1 MKKIKDILFQLLQG
15 MSEAVIRFPLTIVCL
30 VGVASLLCYLIAL
43 DQSPPII
50 IEKLMYTFLVSAVLG
65 MAAQFAVERFM
76 KLSSLRL
83 PVYGLA
89 IILTAGY
96 FLILWPVPEISA
108 EISVRTF
115 IAVFAFVCAVLWIPA
130 YKKKADFNEV
140 CLIHFKTLFISA
152 LYSVVLSAGLAAIMA
167 AIDILLFRI
176 DYDAYSYMLTF
187 VWILFAPIYYLSL
200 LPRFISQTENEVKK
214 LQLARSYPKFLEIL
228 VSYIAI
234 PLVGIYTLVLFAYFI
249 KILITWHW
257 PSGQLGPMVLI
268 YSAAGLVILVLAS
281 LLSNRFAVF
290 YYKIFP
296 KVLIPVVVLQ
306 LVSVGIRL
314 NAYGVTESRYYV
326 VLFGIFSIII
336 GVLLSIKPVTRNSM
350 IALLAAAL
358 AIVSIIP
365 PVDAFTVSRVSQIN
379 RLEKILVSENIL
391 SNGKI
396 TATAN
401 ASEQVKI
408 ETTNI
413 LSYLDSHSS
422 LQYIS
427 WLPQDFEIYKDMK
440 NTFGFEPT
448 YPSDIGDQTYYFWA
462 GLDQQKPI
470 TISGYDLAIQAY
482 SHPNQVD
489 QTYNFSLEGLDYV
502 LTISRIS
509 DQEVNIKVNDS
520 DGTELIGTGL
530 YRFAQ
535 ELKEEKGNIIREG
548 LSPEELTLDVEEKG
562 YKLKIILQQLNLN
575 FDDNKKDYLADYSML
590 IFFGYEDK

>member
-1 MKKIKDILFQLLQG
+1 

-115 IAVFAFVCAVLWIPA
+115 IAIFAFVCAVLWIPA
-130 YKKKADFNEV
+130 YKNKADFNEV

-296 KVLIPVVVLQ
+296 KVLIPIVVLQ

-448 YPSDIGDQTYYFWA
+448 YPSDIGDQTHYFWA

-482 SHPNQVD
+482 SHPNQAD

-509 DQEVNIKVNDS
+509 DQEVGIKVNDS

-535 ELKEEKGNIIREG
+535 ELKEEKGNSIKEG
-548 LSPEELTLDVEEKG
+548 LPPEELTLDVREKG
-562 YKLKIILQQLNLN
+562 YKLKIILQHLNLN
-575 FDDNKKDYLADYSML
+575 FDDNKKDYVADYTML
-590 IFFGYEDK
+590 ILFGHEDK

>member
-1 MKKIKDILFQLLQG
+1 MKKIKGLLFQLLKG
-15 MSEAVIRFPLTIVCL
+15 MSEAIIRFPLTIVCL
-30 VGVASLLCYLIAL
+30 VGVATLVCYTIAL

-50 IEKLMYTFLVSAVLG
+50 IEKLVYTFLVSAVLG

-76 KLSSLRL
+76 KLSALRL

-89 IILTAGY
+89 LVLGAGY
-96 FLILWPVPEISA
+96 FLILWPVPEINA
-108 EISVRTF
+108 EISVRTL
-115 IAVFAFVCAVLWIPA
+115 IAVFALICAVLWIPA

-140 CLIHFKTLFISA
+140 CLIHFKTLFISI

-167 AIDILLFRI
+167 SIDVLLFNI
-176 DYDAYSYMLTF
+176 HHDAYSYMLTV
-187 VWILFAPIYYLSL
+187 VWILFAPTYYLSL
-200 LPRFISQTENEVKK
+200 LPRFLSKTEDDVMK
-214 LQLARSYPKFLEIL
+214 LQTAKNYPKFLSVL

-234 PLVGIYTLVLFAYFI
+234 PLVGIYTLVLLAYFI

-281 LLSNRFAVF
+281 LLSNRFAVL

-326 VLFGIFSIII
+326 ALFGIFSIII

-350 IALLAAAL
+350 IALLAAVL

-379 RLEKILVSENIL
+379 RLERILASENIL
-391 SNGKI
+391 SDGKI
-396 TATAN
+396 IPKAN
-401 ASEQVKI
+401 ASEETKI

-413 LSYLDSHSS
+413 LNYLDRHSS

-427 WLPQDFEIYKDMK
+427 WLPPDFQIYSDMK
-440 NTFGFEPT
+440 NVFGFDPT
-448 YPSDIGDQTYYFWA
+448 YPLDVAQDRYFVA
-462 GLDQQKPI
+462 VLDNQKPLI
-470 TISGYDLAIQAY
+470 ISGYDIGLTAFSYPGQE
-482 SHPNQVD
+482 D
-489 QTYNFSLEGLDYV
+489 QTYNFSLDGLNYV
-502 LTISRIS
+502 LNISRQSEREVSIS
-509 DQEVNIKVNDS
+509 VKDPA
-520 DGTELIGTGL
+520 GTELIGTNL
-530 YRFAQ
+530 SEFAWK
-535 ELKEEKGNIIREG
+535 LKEEKKNNRES
-548 LSPEELTLDVEEKG
+548 LAPDDMTLEIKKG
-562 YKLKIILQQLNLN
+562 EYKLKIVFQQINLN
-575 FDDNKKDYLADYSML
+575 FDDNKNDFMADYSMM
-590 IFFGYEDK
+590 IFFGHEKK

>member
-401 ASEQVKI
+401 ASE
-408 ETTNI
+408 
-413 LSYLDSHSS
+413 
-422 LQYIS
+422 
-427 WLPQDFEIYKDMK
+427 
-440 NTFGFEPT
+440 
-448 YPSDIGDQTYYFWA
+448 
-462 GLDQQKPI
+462 
-470 TISGYDLAIQAY
+470 
-482 SHPNQVD
+482 
-489 QTYNFSLEGLDYV
+489 
-502 LTISRIS
+502 
-509 DQEVNIKVNDS
+509 
-520 DGTELIGTGL
+520 
-530 YRFAQ
+530 
-535 ELKEEKGNIIREG
+535 
-548 LSPEELTLDVEEKG
+548 
-562 YKLKIILQQLNLN
+562 
-575 FDDNKKDYLADYSML
+575 
-590 IFFGYEDK
+590 